1 MQFSFM
7 TRTFVLYSYGTT
19 DDFDIN
25 MMFNA
30 GRMDLVCR
38 CVISALF
45 VSQNLRRDAQIIIVL
60 NTGRRPPVS
69 IKFDGNKLL
78 GLEGSESSI
87 GLAIKKALK
96 SVKDKEWTNIQP
108 GVSVSK
114 KSFQDIIKESKNIYV
129 LDRKGKHISNYKPE
143 NATFILGD
151 HVGLPKNEMSFALR
165 KGERMSIGSKVY
177 LASSVVSVVNWIL
190 DQ

>member
-1 MQFSFM
+1 M

-38 CVISALF
+38 CVIAALF
-45 VSQNLRRDAQIIIVL
+45 VSQDVRRDTQIIVIL
-60 NTGRRPPVS
+60 NTGRKPPIA
-69 IKFDGNKLL
+69 IKFDGNKIL
-78 GLEGSESSI
+78 GVEGSESSI
-87 GLAIKKALK
+87 GLVIKKALGMA
-96 SVKDKEWTNIQP
+96 KDKDWTNVQAGI
-108 GVSVSK
+108 SVSK
-114 KSFQDIIKESKNIYV
+114 KSFQDIVKESKNIHV
-129 LDRKGKHISNYKPE
+129 LDAKGKHISNFKPE

-151 HVGLPKNEMSFALR
+151 HVGLPRQEMSFALR
-165 KGERMSIGSKVY
+165 KGEKVSVGSKVY
-177 LASSVVSVVNWIL
+177 LASSVVSVVNWLL